1 MSESAPPT
9 YSDVTT
15 SAIVPVLF
23 PELVLLIGHY
33 LHQQDLLRCV
43 QVCQSWNQIL
53 IPQLWRTI
61 DTDQSA
67 WRRIFEDTVLEAKR
81 PKAETEAWI
90 KDVFAKYGHHIR
102 HLSTWSCVILEAT
115 LNNSC
120 TQLSTLSVSHIYQQ
134 WQWDAISPLPAAA
147 PPPAPVLPWICPV
160 TKERDEIMANRNTM
174 ERIWVL
180 FQQNPGLVHIDLPY
194 DSFSCMGVLPETF
207 ILGTLSSMKYL
218 RELALEWVSLDAEA
232 FLDAVPQLEVLEAFK
247 LRDLDMMQKDH
258 NNLRSL
264 YIPCDVEVDKLFRIL
279 DRLPGLESFRSNRV
293 TFWDTGS
300 SNSTMKALS
309 VTESTL
315 QFRSVKRLQV
325 TDLCWGDDKAIAM
338 LVRRLPELLWVGLPK
353 FCETYE
359 EIKKALWETCYYL
372 DEFGGEVY
380 ERWAD
385 EWRRRRAKDEEN

>member
-23 PELVLLIGHY
+23 PELVLLIGQY

-43 QVCQSWNQIL
+43 QVCRSWNQIL

-90 KDVFAKYGHHIR
+90 KNVFAKYGHHIR

-115 LNNSC
+115 LNNRC

-160 TKERDEIMANRNTM
+160 TKERDEIM
-174 ERIWVL
+174 
-180 FQQNPGLVHIDLPY
+180 
-194 DSFSCMGVLPETF
+194 
-207 ILGTLSSMKYL
+207 SS
-218 RELALEWVSLDAEA
+218 E
-232 FLDAVPQLEVLEAFK
+232 
-247 LRDLDMMQKDH
+247 
-258 NNLRSL
+258 
-264 YIPCDVEVDKLFRIL
+264 
-279 DRLPGLESFRSNRV
+279 
-293 TFWDTGS
+293 
-300 SNSTMKALS
+300 
-309 VTESTL
+309 
-315 QFRSVKRLQV
+315 
-325 TDLCWGDDKAIAM
+325 DDKGSLSHII
-338 LVRRLPELLWVGLPK
+338 R
-353 FCETYE
+353 
-359 EIKKALWETCYYL
+359 
-372 DEFGGEVY
+372 DQ
-380 ERWAD
+380 
-385 EWRRRRAKDEEN
+385 